1 MTGFKNFL
9 LRGNLVEVAIAFIT
23 GGAFATVV
31 TAFVKALTS
40 ELPKTAAKAF
50 DDKEPWGH
58 FLNATI
64 AFVILMAILYFCIV
78 VPYTRA
84 KARFFPTEAAGPT
97 EVELLTEIR
106 DSLAAGGR
114 GPGQP

>member
-9 LRGNLVEVAIAFIT
+9 LRGNLIEVVIAFVA

-31 TAFVKALTS
+31 TAFVTAFTS
-40 ELPKTAAKAF
+40 ELPMKAAKVF
-50 DDKEPWGH
+50 DDEQDWGH
-58 FLNATI
+58 FLNAAI
-64 AFVILMAILYFCIV
+64 AFVILMAILYFCVV

-84 KARFFPTEAAGPT
+84 KARFFPEEAAGPS
-97 EVELLTEIR
+97 EVELLTQIR
-106 DSLAAGGR
+106 DALAAGDR